1 MPVSE
6 LGRRRVDWP
15 LLLAV
20 LLITAIGLVNLYSA
34 TQVAP
39 RGLFTNQLVFFG
51 GGTVLMLILVA
62 IDLRTLQRFSW
73 PLYATVN
80 ALLVGVLLFGKVVNG
95 SRRWFGWANF
105 GIQPSELAKL
115 ALVLAYARLFSS
127 DPADLLARPW
137 RYAVLWHL
145 ILVVPALLILKQPD
159 LGTALLCAFVAASM
173 LLLVPLQPRVKAAV
187 MAVDLSAALLV
198 FRFGLKE
205 YQKKRLLTFLSPESD
220 PTGAGYHARQALVA
234 IGSGRIGGKGYLRG
248 TQNHLRF
255 LPEHWTDFPFA
266 VWAEEWGLVGC
277 LGLLVLYLVLILW
290 TIHLA
295 NAARDRFGRFCAI
308 GCGSLLFWH
317 VAINIAMVIGVAP
330 VVGVTLPLISYGG
343 SSLLTVMM
351 ALGLLFNISLRRFRY

>member
-1 MPVSE
+1 MQE
-6 LGRRRVDWP
+6 LGRSRLDWP
-15 LLLAV
+15 LLSAV
-20 LLITAIGLVNLYSA
+20 AAITGIGLLNLYSA

-39 RGLFTNQLVFFG
+39 RGLFANQLLFFG
-51 GGTVLMLILVA
+51 GGIALLLLLVA
-62 IDLRTLQRFSW
+62 LDLRMLQRVAW
-73 PLYATVN
+73 PLYGAVN
-80 ALLVGVLLFGKVVNG
+80 VLLVAVLAFGKVVNG
-95 SRRWFGWANF
+95 SRRWFGWASF

-115 ALVLAYARLFSS
+115 ALIFAYARLFSS
-127 DPADLLARPW
+127 DPADLQARPV

-145 ILVVPALLILKQPD
+145 VLLVPALLILKQPD

-173 LLLVPLQPRVKAAV
+173 LLLVPLKPRVKAAV
-187 MAVDLSAALLV
+187 MAIDLTAAVLI
-198 FRFGLKE
+198 FRFGLKA
-205 YQKKRLLTFLSPESD
+205 YQKTRLLTFLSPEKD

-234 IGSGRIGGKGYLRG
+234 IGSGRLFGKGYLRG

-266 VWAEEWGLVGC
+266 VWAEEWGLAGC
-277 LGLLVLYLVLILW
+277 LALLACYLVLILW

-295 NAARDRFGRFCAI
+295 NAARDRFSRCCAI

-330 VVGVTLPLISYGG
+330 VVGVTLPLVSYGG

-351 ALGLLFNISLRRFRY
+351 ALGLLFNISLRRFRT